1 MTVEHGGG
9 ACGATGHRFRG
20 WVDDVV
26 CDGDDSDHRRSS
38 EGGGGSRGLTV
49 DRAEGA
55 IGAE

>member
-1 MTVEHGGG
+1 MEWWWAGDDGG

-38 EGGGGSRGLTV
+38 GGSRGPTV
-49 DRAEGA
+49 GRAEGA